1 VIKLSNK
8 QSTFDAYV
16 ETCLDAFGKQT
27 LSLEDEMTAP
37 NGEILQTEVTVSS
50 LLDKAEASA
59 GVVIVVHDTT
69 LTKQQHE
76 LLHFQATHDALT
88 NLLNRN
94 EFELR
99 LVKALKT
106 AMTEDAVHTLCFL
119 DLDQFKLVNDV
130 AGHIAGDELLVQLSH
145 LLNQQIWNRD
155 VLARIGGDEFA
166 VLMEHCDVDDA
177 VTKAE
182 SLRSLIEEFRFVWE
196 QHVFSV
202 GVSIGVVQI
211 NKLSVNT
218 TQLMQKADLACYA
231 AKERGRN
238 RVHVYQENDEVLA
251 KHEGDMYW
259 ASQVQAAIDANQ
271 FTLFAQR
278 IAPVAT
284 DDEWMYEVLVR
295 MIGHDGQQIPPGAF
309 LPAVERYNLAHKLDR
324 WVIDHTLTW
333 LDSHAEALN
342 KLQSISI
349 NLSGATLGDTSMLA
363 FIRARLVSAGDLAAK
378 VTFEITETHAV
389 SNLREATEFIKELKI
404 LGCRFALDDFG
415 SGLSSFAYL
424 KNLPVDY
431 LKIDGV
437 FVKDVLDDP
446 IDAAM
451 VRSIVDI
458 GRVMEMETVAEF
470 VENEEIRRYL
480 NEINVDYVQ
489 GYGVEKP
496 MPIDD
501 ILLSLPT
508 H

>member
-1 VIKLSNK
+1 
-8 QSTFDAYV
+8 
-16 ETCLDAFGKQT
+16 
-27 LSLEDEMTAP
+27 
-37 NGEILQTEVTVSS
+37 
-50 LLDKAEASA
+50 
-59 GVVIVVHDTT
+59 
-69 LTKQQHE
+69 
-76 LLHFQATHDALT
+76 
-88 NLLNRN
+88 
-94 EFELR
+94 
-99 LVKALKT
+99 
-106 AMTEDAVHTLCFL
+106 
-119 DLDQFKLVNDV
+119 
-130 AGHIAGDELLVQLSH
+130 
-145 LLNQQIWNRD
+145 
-155 VLARIGGDEFA
+155 
-166 VLMEHCDVDDA
+166 
-177 VTKAE
+177 
-182 SLRSLIEEFRFVWE
+182 
-196 QHVFSV
+196 
-202 GVSIGVVQI
+202 
-211 NKLSVNT
+211 
-218 TQLMQKADLACYA
+218 MQKADLACYA

-278 IAPVAT
+278 IAPVAS

-295 MIGHDGQQIPPGAF
+295 MIGQEGQQIPPGAF

-324 WVIDHTLTW
+324 WVIEHTLTW

-363 FIRARLVSAGDLAAK
+363 FIRARLVSAGDLAEK

-389 SNLREATEFIKELKI
+389 SNLREATEFIKELKT

-431 LKIDGV
+431 LKIDGI

-458 GRVMEMETVAEF
+458 GRVMKMETVAEF

-501 ILLSLPT
+501 ILLLFF
-508 H
+508 